1 MVQISRNLLNKVL
14 SLTIFKV
21 EVIGKEADY
30 TLYDNEGYSFEKLTT
45 EEGVE
50 LLKLK
55 NDLKKKGY
63 SEKHPF
69 DDLFKEEYEN

>member
-1 MVQISRNLLNKVL
+1 MVKISRNLLNKLL
-14 SLTIFKV
+14 SLTMFEV
-21 EVIGKEADY
+21 EVIGNDAEY
-30 TLYDNEGYSFEKLTT
+30 TLYDNEGYCFEKLTT

-55 NDLKKKGY
+55 NDLKKNGY

-69 DDLFKEEYEN
+69 DDLLKEEYEN